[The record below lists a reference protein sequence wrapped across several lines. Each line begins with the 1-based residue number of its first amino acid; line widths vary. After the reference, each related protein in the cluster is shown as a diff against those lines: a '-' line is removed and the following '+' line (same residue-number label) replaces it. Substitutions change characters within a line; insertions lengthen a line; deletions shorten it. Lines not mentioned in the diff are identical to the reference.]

1 MRCTI
6 ISGTRSCCA
15 LFHTC
20 GLVVLAISVCLC
32 IPLSA
37 MGQAKPVQDL
47 PTIAI
52 VAPKSPDIA
61 KEGLV
66 LEKVYM

>member
-1 MRCTI
+1 
-6 ISGTRSCCA
+6 
-15 LFHTC
+15 
-20 GLVVLAISVCLC
+20 
-32 IPLSA
+32 